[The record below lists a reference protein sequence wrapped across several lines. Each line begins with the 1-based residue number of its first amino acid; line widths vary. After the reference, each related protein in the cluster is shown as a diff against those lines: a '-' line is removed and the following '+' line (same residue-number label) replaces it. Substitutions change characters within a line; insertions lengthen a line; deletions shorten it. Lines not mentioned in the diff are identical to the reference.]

1 MRKRIRSIFTVFA
14 LCLSMLSGLMP
25 GMATTVFAA
34 GSYNI
39 GDTVNFAGHEW
50 YIIGTDSEGVQA
62 PSGSYTLFAKN
73 NDFGRTAF
81 RQNNDDPATSD
92 YYKDSDLQ
100 KKMQEI
106 ANGFSEADRAH
117 IVIRDNL
124 DDMRGDPVTDQLL
137 WPISIDECGELGWI
151 TFLRSFPEDY
161 WTRKGIGKGEAYTV
175 RANGLS
181 YFPYTV
187 VTEVHAVRPAMYV
200 KLPAREVEF
209 QNNGTHLQWRYVG
222 ESNDKWRNL
231 LALSDITGTDGKNG
245 KRVELRVEGDFIQWK
260 YDADPEDNW
269 QNLMPLSALKGVDG
283 EDGQDGVTPQ
293 LRINADTNMWEV
305 SYDNGAT
312 WTSLGV
318 KATGSDGQD
327 GADGLTPYIGST
339 DTGIKAAGANGTDG
353 KNGADGKD
361 GANGQDGADG
371 VGIAD
376 IQINENGELVV
387 TLTDSTEKNLGKVTG
402 EDGVGISGVAINE
415 NGELIVTLTDG
426 TELNA
431 GIVWAAEMTAMG
443 NTEDS
448 NLKALVY
455 VSVGTAGVSLA
466 GLIAMLAFL
475 LIKRKSLRG
484 K

>member
-1 MRKRIRSIFTVFA
+1 MKTA
-14 LCLSMLSGLMP
+14 
-25 GMATTVFAA
+25 
-34 GSYNI
+34 
-39 GDTVNFAGHEW
+39 
-50 YIIGTDSEGVQA
+50 
-62 PSGSYTLFAKN
+62 
-73 NDFGRTAF
+73 RTES
-81 RQNNDDPATSD
+81 R
-92 YYKDSDLQ
+92 
-100 KKMQEI
+100 
-106 ANGFSEADRAH
+106 
-117 IVIRDNL
+117 
-124 DDMRGDPVTDQLL
+124 
-137 WPISIDECGELGWI
+137 
-151 TFLRSFPEDY
+151 RSFASTP
-161 WTRKGIGKGEAYTV
+161 TPICGRCPTITA
-175 RANGLS
+175 
-181 YFPYTV
+181 
-187 VTEVHAVRPAMYV
+187 RPGPPWAS
-200 KLPAREVEF
+200 KPPAPTAR
-209 QNNGTHLQWRYVG
+209 T
-222 ESNDKWRNL
+222 
-231 LALSDITGTDGKNG
+231 
-245 KRVELRVEGDFIQWK
+245 
-260 YDADPEDNW
+260 
-269 QNLMPLSALKGVDG
+269 
-283 EDGQDGVTPQ
+283 
-293 LRINADTNMWEV
+293 
-305 SYDNGAT
+305 
-312 WTSLGV
+312 
-318 KATGSDGQD
+318 

-475 LIKRKSLRG
+475 LIKRKSLLG